1 MSTLCFL
8 LMDISDISPLFL
20 FAVRSAMTSNDKD
33 LPTKRG
39 RVDDQDTTLDEK
51 DLGSAI
57 FMKDPG
63 LIGLSEIWLVS
74 NCFVLLVQFES
85 QRCKRLDTGSRIP
98 CGLAREPL
106 VWTTNHLT
114 LQ

>member
-1 MSTLCFL
+1 
-8 LMDISDISPLFL
+8 MDISDTSPLFL
-20 FAVRSAMTSNDKD
+20 FAARSAMTSNDKD

-57 FMKDPG
+57 FMNDPG

-74 NCFVLLVQFES
+74 NCFVLLLLFES
-85 QRCKRLDTGSRIP
+85 QRCRTLDTGSRIP
-98 CGLAREPL
+98 CVLAREPL
-106 VWTTNHLT
+106 VWTTNHLP

>member
-1 MSTLCFL
+1 
-8 LMDISDISPLFL
+8 
-20 FAVRSAMTSNDKD
+20 MTSNDKD

-63 LIGLSEIWLVS
+63 LIGLSEI
-74 NCFVLLVQFES
+74 
-85 QRCKRLDTGSRIP
+85 
-98 CGLAREPL
+98 
-106 VWTTNHLT
+106 
-114 LQ
+114 